1 MRNQIKKEDA
11 LKIVLAA
18 LLIYKETGVTSVSC
32 SSFPLSRTKYINP
45 PPLAKKCIDLLET
58 KAIIYQK

>member
-18 LLIYKETGVTSVSC
+18 LLIYKETGVTSVSR
-32 SSFPLSRTKYINP
+32 SSFPLSRTKYIKP
-45 PPLAKKCIDLLET
+45 PSL
-58 KAIIYQK
+58 QKSV